1 MYEANEE
8 LAAILLKNGFIDTTS
23 ERDKNKGKREFRLN
37 KNSRKKIYFDY
48 INIRIENGF
57 HVCDNKINLS
67 ENDLRLAF
75 LYFKLNTSDLK
86 DVFDDNKFS
95 FTNSFERLE
104 SLKKELSNLKDFD
117 VQKRRQNKIERILN
131 FYTNINI

>member
-23 ERDKNKGKREFRLN
+23 ERDKKKGKIEFRLN
-37 KNSRKKIYFDY
+37 KNARKKIYFDY
-48 INIRIENGF
+48 INIRIENRF

-67 ENDLRLAF
+67 EDDVKLVF
-75 LYFKLNTSDLK
+75 LYFKLGISDLK
-86 DVFDDNKFS
+86 DLFDDNKFGFKS
-95 FTNSFERLE
+95 GFERLE
-104 SLKKELSNLKDFD
+104 SLRKELSNLKEFN

-131 FYTNINI
+131 FYTDINI